1 MSITTL
7 VVMIIV
13 NIIGII
19 VAYRAKKQFN
29 LIMYNPVVRDVAIK
43 GALKTVRYV
52 MAGTVIVCVVT
63 IYMQLSK

>member
-43 GALKTVRYV
+43 RALKTVRYV
-52 MAGTVIVCVVT
+52 MAGTVIVCIVAINT
-63 IYMQLSK
+63 QLSK